1 MRVRF
6 SQWGPKHTLILYTN
20 IMQFAISN
28 STAIENIAL
37 EDNTATV
44 TYSGGRAYDY
54 AVNDV
59 TAFVSALSNVIEG
72 GQSVGRF
79 VNQSVKN
86 ETLQRIAA

>member
-1 MRVRF
+1 
-6 SQWGPKHTLILYTN
+6 
-20 IMQFAISN
+20 MQFTISN

-37 EDNTATV
+37 NDNTATV

-72 GQSVGRF
+72 GKSIGQF

-86 ETLQRIAA
+86 ETLMPIAA

>member
-1 MRVRF
+1 MRCAL
-6 SQWGPKHTLILYTN
+6 KTLKLYNTISHF
-20 IMQFAISN
+20 IMNFAISN
-28 STAIENIAL
+28 STAIEAIAL

-44 TYSGGRAYDY
+44 TFNGGRDYDY
-54 AVNDV
+54 TVSDV
-59 TAFVSALSNVIEG
+59 TAFVTSLTNVIEG

>member
-37 EDNTATV
+37 NDNTATV
-44 TYSGGRAYDY
+44 TFAGGRDYDY
-54 AVNDV
+54 TVNDV
-59 TAFVSALSNVIEG
+59 TAFVSALSNVIESG
-72 GQSVGRF
+72 KSIGQF

-86 ETLQRIAA
+86 EALQRIAA

>member
-1 MRVRF
+1 MRCAL
-6 SQWGPKHTLILYTN
+6 KTLKLYTHYFTFFVMN
-20 IMQFAISN
+20 FAISN
-28 STAIENIAL
+28 STAIEAIAL

-44 TYSGGRAYDY
+44 TFNGGRDYDY
-54 AVNDV
+54 TVNDV
-59 TAFVSALSNVIEG
+59 TAFVTSLTNVIEG

>member
-1 MRVRF
+1 MRSKDTQTVN
-6 SQWGPKHTLILYTN
+6 TLIHIF

-44 TYSGGRAYDY
+44 TFAGGRHYDY
-54 AVNDV
+54 TVNDV
-59 TAFVSALSNVIEG
+59 TAFVTSLTNVIEG

-86 ETLQRIAA
+86 ETLKAIAA